1 MACAALIRAASALCL
16 LERAGGISISNDHVH
31 RHETSRDRR
40 GRTRVLRLQKEAL
53 RTGSDRTGSYIA
65 EDLNRSARMEMKS
78 VLAVISH
85 FVPGRSG
92 GATRRNAALHE
103 TLTAM
108 HEWPR
113 VDLTVYVLT
122 NKIVPEVKHMV
133 KRQVLIS
140 SDEPVCSESWKHR
153 FCVPWEA
160 IRVLR
165 SASTGGAPTTKLG
178 YELLAEPVYDAY
190 VYTES
195 DIIIP
200 ETAFHFW
207 RYHVD
212 TLYKRGYLL
221 LPMRAEDKILTPD
234 VIAVDCFTEDCVNK
248 TEVLEDKD
256 EKNLALYK
264 TSRDRHYLRPF
275 NPYSGCFMM
284 SKLQFMD
291 YLESPMWDYHK
302 VWQHKYSPWG
312 VRETAASGLLW
323 APGFGKETGLTHL
336 KMRVWHQIPMN
347 GVGKGDPKARIDP
360 SRFHRVDEYHD
371 KVSECLNGT
380 LQCGQLT
387 PLRHL

>member
-31 RHETSRDRR
+31 RHETSRDRQ

-78 VLAVISH
+78 VLPTISH

-291 YLESPMWDYHK
+291 YLEIAPC
-302 VWQHKYSPWG
+302 G
-312 VRETAASGLLW
+312 TTIRSGSTST
-323 APGFGKETGLTHL
+323 APGGSARPPPAGCCGRPATARRDGPDAPEDA
-336 KMRVWHQIPMN
+336 
-347 GVGKGDPKARIDP
+347 GVAPDP
-360 SRFHRVDEYHD
+360 DERRRQ
-371 KVSECLNGT
+371 GGP
-380 LQCGQLT
+380 QGQN
-387 PLRHL
+387 